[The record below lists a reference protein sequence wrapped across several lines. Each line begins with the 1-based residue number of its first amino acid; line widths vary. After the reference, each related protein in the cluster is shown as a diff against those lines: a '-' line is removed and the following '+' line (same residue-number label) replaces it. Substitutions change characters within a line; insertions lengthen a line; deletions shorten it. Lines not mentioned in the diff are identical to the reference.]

1 LLNIANNVIG
11 VKPGLLIKMF
21 DGLPQQSRIIKDK
34 DPSDLLKK
42 AAKILKCN
50 IDNFQQSPKIL
61 KENM

>member
-1 LLNIANNVIG
+1 
-11 VKPGLLIKMF
+11 MF